1 MDSAKVANLFACYPE
16 SDLMDFVAAPHGKG
30 KPILKQL
37 KPLICGEPRCVNVC
51 MCVCACMC
59 MHGYVRSCS
68 SQRRS
73 ACMVLEE
80 TSPCMCLLH
89 VLLSLRL

>member
-16 SDLMDFVAAPHGKG
+16 SDLMDFVAVPHGKG

-37 KPLICGEPRCVNVC
+37 KPLICGEPRCVHMYVCVNVC

-59 MHGYVRSCS
+59 MHALVKVNRHAELIAGFVRHTKL
-68 SQRRS
+68 
-73 ACMVLEE
+73 VLYA
-80 TSPCMCLLH
+80 
-89 VLLSLRL
+89 